1 MKNKQDKS
9 NEEKIMANIKAVAK
23 EAPIEIYPQLFNVV
37 GIEHGGQKILLY
49 TKAHYTKEEAIEQF
63 KIKATIKTGVPADK
77 WVIKVITSIS
87 ASDLERE
94 FIEIR
99 DKAESEKKRD
109 KNKLMQEIIQDK
121 DAEKLQRNFKRFTEY
136 EVQYM
141 HDAIISNT

>member
-1 MKNKQDKS
+1 MKNKQDKKLIPILK
-9 NEEKIMANIKAVAK
+9 EVAK
-23 EAPIEIYPQLFNVV
+23 EAPVEIYPQLFNVV

-63 KIKATIKTGVPADK
+63 KIKATLKTGVPAEK

-87 ASDLERE
+87 AEDLEQE

-99 DKAESEKKRD
+99 DQVKSEKKRA
-109 KNKLMQEIIQDK
+109 KNKLMQEIVKDK
-121 DAEKLQRNFKRFTEY
+121 DVEKLQRNIKRFTNN

-141 HDAIISNT
+141 HESIISKT

>member
-1 MKNKQDKS
+1 MNNKDNN
-9 NEEKIMANIKAVAK
+9 NEEKIMANIKALAK
-23 EAPIEIYPQLFNVV
+23 EAPVEIYPQLFNVV

-87 ASDLERE
+87 AGDLEQE
-94 FIEIR
+94 FIDIR
-99 DKAESEKKRD
+99 DQAKSEKKRA

-121 DAEKLQRNFKRFTEY
+121 DVEKLQRNFKRFTDY
-136 EVQYM
+136 EVRYM
-141 HDAIISNT
+141 HDAIINPK